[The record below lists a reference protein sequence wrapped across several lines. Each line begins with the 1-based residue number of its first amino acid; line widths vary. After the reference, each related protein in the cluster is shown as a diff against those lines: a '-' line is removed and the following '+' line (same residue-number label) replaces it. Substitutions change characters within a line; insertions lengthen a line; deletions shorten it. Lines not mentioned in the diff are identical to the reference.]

1 MSTEG
6 KSLQPLT
13 NGGTVLIV
21 GVKSSNLNDEIRT
34 HPRVTIW
41 DSQQEHWTNKDI
53 PSNVRAIFI
62 TRFIGHAQFDKILTE
77 ARKKQL
83 TIFNPEG
90 TGMIAKQVRE
100 LLALT
105 PKDSSVQ
112 EKPMQERGKLTPL
125 HPFIDLS
132 KGNLENARILM
143 VRANE
148 LKIDTTE
155 KSLAQMVSVRRRKMR
170 GTAVPKSIQSKL
182 DVSVEILDN
191 MIRELKDMRDF
202 LISTTE
208 ENKVLRAKMENF
220 KKLME
225 L

>member
-1 MSTEG
+1 MTEG
-6 KSLQPLT
+6 KPLQPLT
-13 NGGTVLIV
+13 NGGTVLLV

-41 DSQQEHWTNKDI
+41 DNQHQHWTDKEI
-53 PSNVRAIFI
+53 PSNVRAIFM
-62 TRFIGHAQFDKILTE
+62 TRFIGHAQFDKIVSE

-90 TGMIAKQVRE
+90 TGMITKQVRE
-100 LLALT
+100 LLALE
-105 PKDSSVQ
+105 PKDSPMQKSVQ
-112 EKPMQERGKLTPL
+112 DNRGKLIPL
-125 HPFIDLS
+125 IPFIDLS
-132 KGNLENARILM
+132 RTNVENARILI

-155 KSLAQMVSVRRRKMR
+155 ASLAQMVSVRRRKMG

-208 ENKVLRAKMENF
+208 ENRVLRAKMENF
-220 KKLME
+220 KKLMD

>member
-1 MSTEG
+1 MTEG
-6 KSLQPLT
+6 KPLQPLT
-13 NGGTVLIV
+13 NGGSVLIV

-34 HPRVTIW
+34 HPRVILW

-53 PSNVRAIFI
+53 PSNVRAIFM
-62 TRFIGHAQFDKILTE
+62 TRFIGHAQFEKILTE

-90 TGMIAKQVRE
+90 TGMITKQVRE
-100 LLALT
+100 LLALY
-105 PKDSSVQ
+105 PKDEPVDKPVQ
-112 EKPMQERGKLTPL
+112 VKGKLQVL
-125 HPFIDLS
+125 HQFIDFS
-132 KGNLENARILM
+132 KTNTENGKILMAKANEMGITTTLHSLEIMTGNL
-143 VRANE
+143 
-148 LKIDTTE
+148 
-155 KSLAQMVSVRRRKMR
+155 RRKQH
-170 GTAVPKSIQSKL
+170 GTAVPRSIQSKL

-202 LISTTE
+202 LVATTE
-208 ENKVLRAKMENF
+208 ENKTLRAKMENF